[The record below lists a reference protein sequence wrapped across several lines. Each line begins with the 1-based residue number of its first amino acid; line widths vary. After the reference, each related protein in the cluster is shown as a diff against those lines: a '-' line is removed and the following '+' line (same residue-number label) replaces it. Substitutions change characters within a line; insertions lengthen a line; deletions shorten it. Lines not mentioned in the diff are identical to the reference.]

1 MINEAAIDA
10 IVPAHNEAGRVGQ
23 VVRALRAARCF
34 RSVTVVDD
42 GSTDSTAVEAKNAGA
57 RVLSLK
63 PNRGKGGGM
72 RSGITAL
79 PKDGSRIAFFD
90 ADLVGLRPEHA
101 AQMVAASN
109 RGYDMVC
116 GLRDYSTMRNYAQLV
131 AGPIITGERI
141 LRRWVLDRLPLS
153 CWNGYRI
160 EVAMNFTVTRH
171 GGRTALLFLDGV
183 RIVDKLQKTGFVSG
197 LHGQLKMFAE
207 LGRTR
212 DALRR
217 THGGS
222 CAV

>member
-1 MINEAAIDA
+1 MNEAAIDA
-10 IVPAHNEAGRVGQ
+10 IVPAHNEAGRVGP
-23 VVRALRAARCF
+23 VVQALIAARCF

-42 GSTDSTAVEAKNAGA
+42 GSTDTTAIEAKRAGA
-57 RVLSLK
+57 RVLSLR

-72 RSGITAL
+72 RVGVSSL
-79 PKDGSRIAFFD
+79 PHDSSRVAFFD
-90 ADLVGLRPEHA
+90 ADLVGLRAEHA
-101 AQMVAASN
+101 RQMVAASN
-109 RGYDMVC
+109 QGYDMVC

-141 LRRWVLDRLPLS
+141 LRRWVLDRMPLS

-160 EVAMNFTVTRH
+160 EVAMNFTVTQH

-183 RIVDKLQKTGFVSG
+183 GIVDKLQKTGFVSG
-197 LHGQLKMFAE
+197 LAGQLRMFAE

-217 THGGS
+217 TDGGT
-222 CAV
+222 CQV

>member
-1 MINEAAIDA
+1 M
-10 IVPAHNEAGRVGQ
+10 HFG
-23 VVRALRAARCF
+23 VR
-34 RSVTVVDD
+34 S
-42 GSTDSTAVEAKNAGA
+42 
-57 RVLSLK
+57 
-63 PNRGKGGGM
+63 
-72 RSGITAL
+72 L
-79 PKDGSRIAFFD
+79 PKDGARVAFFD
-90 ADLVGLRPEHA
+90 ADLTGLRPAHV

-109 RGYDMVC
+109 QGFDMVC
-116 GLRDYSTMRNYAQLV
+116 GLRDHSTMRNYAQVV

-183 RIVDKLQKTGFVSG
+183 GIVDKLQKIGFVNG
-197 LHGQLKMFAE
+197 LWGQLKMFAE